1 MGEIKLTDGQL
12 ASLATQIGEHMAQ
25 HPPVCQVFSGD
36 EISWM
41 KACHSAALKTKS
53 VALAT
58 TVGFLVLG
66 FISVVGIGALVWIK
80 DKLGIENIKQ

>member
-58 TVGFLVLG
+58 TVGFLVLS
-66 FISVVGIGALVWIK
+66 FIGILGIGAFAWLKI
-80 DKLGIENIKQ
+80 KLGIKESNP